1 MNTDI
6 RLSVDFFDHPKTMKL
21 ERRLG
26 FAGIRSL
33 QCLWIWA
40 AKSRPDGDFSGMD
53 AEDIEIAARWN
64 GEEGKLVETLV
75 TLGWLDEVES
85 GYLLHDWEDHNAWA
99 AEACDRSAKS
109 RLGRLAQVNKKAF
122 EECRRLGIESLS
134 QSEYKKWKSY
144 RPVDAGLMLGE
155 NSATAGELLANTGD
169 RPATAGESLAPAPNP
184 SPSPNPAPIANIN
197 TYCTSPAAT
206 AAFMQPKAKP
216 KSKAEKEAEFAEA
229 VVALFNRVLVDEQ
242 PEGRKLP
249 KVTKVTPPRVTL
261 VKARAKACPELKQ
274 LAGWEAY
281 FQLVSRCPYLMGEV
295 NDWIAR
301 FDWLLQVGN
310 FIKVREGNYL
320 PRDAAGS
327 KGGGGSAKLPELDR
341 VKQYARQYGEEGV
354 VGVCKKFG
362 FDPAVYMK
370 ACSAEL
376 GAR

>member
-1 MNTDI
+1 MSKFKRYRKIAPCIWNDEKFRSVSNEAKLVTFFLLTHPTLTQLGALRGNMPGLSFELGMELKDFEKAFREVLTQGMAKYDGSLLIWFPNFLKYNMPESPNVI
-6 RLSVDFFDHPKTMKL
+6 RSWLGGYDDLPESPLKL
-21 ERRLG
+21 EILQSAKATVDGLSEGFKQAFAEAFSEAFPKG
-26 FAGIRSL
+26 FANQEQEQEQDKEGTYVPLS
-33 QCLWIWA
+33 
-40 AKSRPDGDFSGMD
+40 KSQGDCDVQVS
-53 AEDIEIAARWN
+53 APPSEPE
-64 GEEGKLVETLV
+64 
-75 TLGWLDEVES
+75 
-85 GYLLHDWEDHNAWA
+85 A
-99 AEACDRSAKS
+99 AERPEEQKEESAPMP
-109 RLGRLAQVNKKAF
+109 L
-122 EECRRLGIESLS
+122 
-134 QSEYKKWKSY
+134 
-144 RPVDAGLMLGE
+144 
-155 NSATAGELLANTGD
+155 
-169 RPATAGESLAPAPNP
+169 
-184 SPSPNPAPIANIN
+184 
-197 TYCTSPAAT
+197 
-206 AAFMQPKAKP
+206 QPKGKP

-295 NDWIAR
+295 NDWIAK

>member
-1 MNTDI
+1 MSKCKRYRKISTCIWNDAKF
-6 RLSVDFFDHPKTMKL
+6 RELSNEAKLVIFFLLTHPTL
-21 ERRLG
+21 TQLG
-26 FAGIRSL
+26 ALRGNL
-33 QCLWIWA
+33 PGLA
-40 AKSRPDGDFSGMD
+40 YELGMD
-53 AEDIEIAARWN
+53 
-64 GEEGKLVETLV
+64 L
-75 TLGWLDEVES
+75 
-85 GYLLHDWEDHNAWA
+85 
-99 AEACDRSAKS
+99 
-109 RLGRLAQVNKKAF
+109 KAF
-122 EECRRLGIESLS
+122 EKAFREVLEQGIAKHDESLLI
-134 QSEYKKWKSY
+134 WF
-144 RPVDAGLMLGE
+144 
-155 NSATAGELLANTGD
+155 
-169 RPATAGESLAPAPNP
+169 PNFLKYNQP
-184 SPSPNPAPIANIN
+184 ESPNVIKSWRRGFEELPESGLKVEILISVKATVGALSKAFQQAFAEVFSEAFEQPSANHRAYNIEHRTKEGTYVPLSKSQGDCDVQVSAPP
-197 TYCTSPAAT
+197 SEPEAAERPEEQKEES
-206 AAFMQPKAKP
+206 APMPLQPKGKP

-295 NDWIAR
+295 NDWIAK

-327 KGGGGSAKLPELDR
+327 KGGSGSATLPELDR

-362 FDPAVYMK
+362 FDPTLYLK

-376 GAR
+376 SA